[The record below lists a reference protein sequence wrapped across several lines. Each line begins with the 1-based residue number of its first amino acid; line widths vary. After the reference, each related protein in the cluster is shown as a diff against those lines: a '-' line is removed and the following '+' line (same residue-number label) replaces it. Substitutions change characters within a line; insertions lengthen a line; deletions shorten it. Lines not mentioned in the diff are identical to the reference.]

1 MGDILSTL
9 IYIALLLL
17 IIAIFAGVALSFV
30 YTIFGVIPFAIV
42 NGLTALMGKRQR
54 NSVQS
59 ATAASRAPARTG
71 HSPASRAY
79 VRPGHSPASGAQ
91 VRADPP
97 PASGGAVPRWAL
109 PYMGW
114 GVSIAALTLLSSVA
128 NFQTNLKYGGSL
140 GDWVGVTLVEL
151 ALTAAGIALAS
162 IAFAKQR
169 SRAHASQAEGMK
181 AAILPKRAYIYWLIW
196 FIGVFVL
203 NVIADT
209 AYIAGLG
216 VDIQGVGPGWIIF
229 IDGW

>member
-1 MGDILSTL
+1 
-9 IYIALLLL
+9 
-17 IIAIFAGVALSFV
+17 
-30 YTIFGVIPFAIV
+30 
-42 NGLTALMGKRQR
+42 
-54 NSVQS
+54 
-59 ATAASRAPARTG
+59 
-71 HSPASRAY
+71 
-79 VRPGHSPASGAQ
+79 
-91 VRADPP
+91 
-97 PASGGAVPRWAL
+97 
-109 PYMGW
+109 MGW
-114 GVSIAALTLLSSVA
+114 GVSIAALTLLSGVA

-140 GDWVGVTLVEL
+140 GDWVGVTLVET

-169 SRAHASQAEGMK
+169 RRAHASQAEGMK
-181 AAILPKRAYIYWLIW
+181 AVVLPKRAYIYWLIW